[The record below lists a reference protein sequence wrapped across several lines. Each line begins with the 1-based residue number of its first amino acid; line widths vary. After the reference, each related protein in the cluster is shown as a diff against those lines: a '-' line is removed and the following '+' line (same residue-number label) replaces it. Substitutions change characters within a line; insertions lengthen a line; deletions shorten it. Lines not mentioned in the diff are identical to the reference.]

1 MNQIN
6 AEEIKARHDI
16 VDIVNKYV
24 DIKKQGKDYFGCC
37 PFHSERT
44 ASFTVNERDQYFH
57 CFGCGASGD
66 VIKFLMDIT
75 GTDFVSVAGMLGHQ
89 SAMNPTKA
97 ANNVIKSVQRKI
109 RLPFNKEPVSRENIA
124 KFIGKCDVIEN
135 PNDPEQSI
143 YYYEGSQALL
153 MTDIHKN
160 PASMCLVKQGQE
172 TRFMYKTFLFGTC
185 VINGDL
191 SGDIYLCEDWHESAK
206 MHITEGKN
214 TVCYFDPHNL
224 FFMQDELKRRDVNL
238 IVIAKTEESL
248 FQADKFNLTDCY
260 MGGVKVNLDIWE
272 KENV

>member
-6 AEEIKARHDI
+6 VEEIKARHDI
-16 VDIVNKYV
+16 VDIVSKYV

-37 PFHSERT
+37 PFHSEKT

-75 GTDFVSVAGMLGHQ
+75 GTDFVGVAGMLGHQ

-109 RLPFNKEPVSRENIA
+109 RLPFNKEPVSRENIE
-124 KFIGKCDVIEN
+124 KFISKCDVLEN
-135 PNDPEQSI
+135 PSNPEQSI

-153 MTDIHKN
+153 MTDLHKN
-160 PASMCLVKQGQE
+160 PASMCLVKQGHE
-172 TRFMYKTFLFGTC
+172 TRFMYKTFLFGAC

-191 SGDIYLCEDWHESAK
+191 NGDVYLCEDWHESAK

-224 FFMQDELKRRDVNL
+224 FFIQDELKRRDVNL

-248 FQADKFNLTDCY
+248 FQASKFNILNCFI
-260 MGGVKVNLDIWE
+260 GGVKVNLDIWE